1 MSNNEKVK
9 KIKEECPE
17 GTRIKL
23 NHMDD
28 PYHPVPDG
36 TLGTVELVDD
46 AGQIHMK
53 WDNGRFLAIVP
64 EADSYQIIE
73 GPHVCPETIQAVI
86 VEAGKHPRAEWIS
99 NTLESMQAIVG
110 GSIQE
115 VHISNDVVLVC
126 NEEGKLHD
134 LKANR
139 SVVDDIIAGT
149 FFIAGD
155 KGYEHLVSLSDEQVR
170 KYMDQFYEIEE
181 HSQEEMKEK
190 MGFRFF
196 GF

>member
-1 MSNNEKVK
+1 MLSNKKVK
-9 KIKEECPE
+9 NIKEQCPK

-36 TLGTVELVDD
+36 TLGTVEHVDD

-53 WDNGRFLAIVP
+53 WDNGSSLAIVP
-64 EADSYQIIE
+64 EADSYQVIE
-73 GPHVCPETIQAVI
+73 GPYVCPETIQVII
-86 VEAGKHPRAEWIS
+86 VEAGKHPRVECIS
-99 NTLESMQAIVG
+99 NTLESMQAIVD

-115 VHISNDVVLVC
+115 VHISSHAVLVC
-126 NEEGKLHD
+126 NEEGKLYN

-139 SVVDDIIAGT
+139 SVGDDIIAGT

-155 KGYEHLVSLSDEQVR
+155 KGYEHLVSLNNEQVQ
-170 KYMDQFYEIEE
+170 KYMEQFYEIEE
-181 HSQEEMKEK
+181 HSQEEMTRK
-190 MGFRFF
+190 MGFRFY

>member
-1 MSNNEKVK
+1 MLSNKKVK
-9 KIKEECPE
+9 NIKEQCPK

-36 TLGTVELVDD
+36 TLGTVEHVDD

-53 WDNGRFLAIVP
+53 WDNGSSLAIVP
-64 EADSYQIIE
+64 EADSYQVIE
-73 GPHVCPETIQAVI
+73 GPYVCPETIQVVI
-86 VEAGKHPRAEWIS
+86 VEAGKHPRAECIS
-99 NTLESMQAIVG
+99 NTLESMQAIVDG
-110 GSIQE
+110 FIQE
-115 VHISNDVVLVC
+115 VHISNDAVLVC
-126 NEEGKLHD
+126 NEEGKLYV

-139 SVVDDIIAGT
+139 SVGDDIIAGT

-155 KGYEHLVSLSDEQVR
+155 KGYEHLVSLSDEQVQ
-170 KYMDQFYEIEE
+170 KYMEQFYEIEE